1 MRNRLTSVIYGTAFI
16 LAANEVAFA
25 ADMAVKAPPPPPE
38 PVYNWTGFYAGIN
51 FGAGWGTSNSPTTTS
66 TASIAWAPADALG
79 TVSGS
84 TATANSGVPGLKQ
97 SGPIGGGQFGYNW
110 QFAPRFVFGLEAD
123 IQGAAI
129 TGVGDGT
136 STASFGAQQLNIDKT
151 VASANSIEALL
162 AHFTNAS
169 LSASGSDS
177 VTADVNWLGTVRARL
192 GYLITPNLM
201 LYATGGLAYGGVSA
215 SDSLSINNFNLSA
228 DSFVLAYA
236 QATGPSATGALS
248 ISPAAPLS
256 ASSTATTSLTA
267 ASASVTTTSA
277 TAATITSAPGSV
289 SSLGTFLHGGTS
301 AAFATISSPT
311 QSTASYSQIS
321 SPLSAA
327 IAATSQ
333 SIARVS
339 DTRVGGSV
347 GGGFEWMMA
356 PNWSFKAEAIY
367 YDLGSVTVSNTLT
380 SSVNIL
386 TAASPFGPNGPAS
399 NPAAPLGAINKF
411 VGPTTVSTTTATRVN
426 FQGLIVRIGLN
437 YHFNWLGG

>member
-1 MRNRLTSVIYGTAFI
+1 MRNQLNSAICGTAFT
-16 LAANEVAFA
+16 LAASGVAFA

-38 PVYNWTGFYAGIN
+38 PQYNWTGFYAGFN
-51 FGAGWGTSNSPTTTS
+51 FGGGWGTSNSPTTTS
-66 TASIAWAPADALG
+66 TASIIWAPADSLES
-79 TVSGS
+79 VSGS
-84 TATANSGVPGLKQ
+84 TATAHSGVPGLNQ
-97 SGPIGGGQFGYNW
+97 SGPIGGGQVGYNW

-136 STASFGAQQLNIDKT
+136 STASFGAQQLNIFKS
-151 VASANSIEALL
+151 VSSANSVESLL
-162 AHFTNAS
+162 ANFTNPA

-192 GYLITPNLM
+192 GYLVTPNLL

-215 SDSLSINNFNLSA
+215 SDSLAITNFNLSA

-236 QATGPSATGALS
+236 QATGPFPTTALS
-248 ISPAAPLS
+248 ISPSAPLS
-256 ASSTATTSLTA
+256 ASSTATTSLTSA
-267 ASASVTTTSA
+267 ATAVTTTVASA
-277 TAATITSAPGSV
+277 TAV
-289 SSLGTFLHGGTS
+289 SSSPGTIQNVGTFFHGGTS
-301 AAFATISSPT
+301 AAFATNSSPT

-321 SPLSAA
+321 SPLAAA
-327 IAATSQ
+327 IAASSQ
-333 SIARVS
+333 NIARVS

-367 YDLGSVTVSNTLT
+367 YDLGSVTVSNTMT

-386 TAASPFGPNGPAS
+386 TATSPFGPNGPAS

-426 FQGLIVRIGLN
+426 FQGFIVRIGLN